1 MPAMNIYSIYKAV
14 NKQNGKV
21 YIGFDSS
28 WPRRKWEHKSSYTK
42 KQNKFYNALKKYGFD
57 NFDWQVIYQSKDQEH
72 TLKYMEPYFINLYE
86 SKVSGY
92 NSTFGGEGVFGLIPN
107 KKQLNSVSKPIII
120 DGIKYKSR
128 TEAMNELGVSYKKLL
143 RMEKN
148 LDLGSGGQRD
158 STCHPI
164 KINGV
169 LYSSKAE
176 AKRQLKI
183 GNKTLSAYLH

>member
-1 MPAMNIYSIYKAV
+1 
-14 NKQNGKV
+14 
-21 YIGFDSS
+21 
-28 WPRRKWEHKSSYTK
+28 
-42 KQNKFYNALKKYGFD
+42 
-57 NFDWQVIYQSKDQEH
+57 
-72 TLKYMEPYFINLYE
+72 
-86 SKVSGY
+86 
-92 NSTFGGEGVFGLIPN
+92 
-107 KKQLNSVSKPIII
+107 
-120 DGIKYKSR
+120 
-128 TEAMNELGVSYKKLL
+128 MNELGVSYKKLL